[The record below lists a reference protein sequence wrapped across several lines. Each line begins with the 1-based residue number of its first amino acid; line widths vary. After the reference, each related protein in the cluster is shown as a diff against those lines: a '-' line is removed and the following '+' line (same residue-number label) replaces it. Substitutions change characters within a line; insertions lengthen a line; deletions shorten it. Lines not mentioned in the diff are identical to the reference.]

1 MGINVFVWITLVP
14 VPVLVQPRVVAS
26 LMDRMRLP
34 ERAAS
39 VPWIE
44 SVLFKKRG
52 QGSLGL
58 LASHITGVLYANV
71 IIHMKIP

>member
-52 QGSLGL
+52 Q
-58 LASHITGVLYANV
+58 
-71 IIHMKIP
+71 